1 MKKLVLALVVI
12 WSVGCSTKSPD
23 AQFNLGFETAKP
35 TSNLPENWLK
45 WGTYHIE
52 KDSITV
58 HSGKYSSMIVSD
70 DAGKTFGSVAYRIP
84 AKYEGKTIE
93 LQGYMKIE
101 NVENGFAGLLLR
113 VDGNGGPIVFDNMQQ
128 QQINGT
134 KDWEKYSIKLNY
146 PANAE
151 NIYVAGILSGKGKA
165 WFDDFTLTIDG
176 KDVQTLTPKEKELNG
191 VQSDKEFD
199 NGSQFRQTELSP
211 QEAENLYKL
220 AKVWGFMKYYH
231 PAIARGEVNWDYELF
246 RILPEIGASDFNA
259 QLLKWIKARGKVES
273 GEAPAQT
280 EQNVKFAPST
290 QWISDKNFAGE
301 KVSNELTKIENAN
314 RDKTNY
320 YVSFFPNVGNPNF
333 QNENAYPHMKWN
345 DTGYRLLSLFRYWN
359 IIEYFFPY
367 KNLLEKNWD
376 DVLKEYIPKMVA
388 GADEQSYKLTLLRL
402 IGEVHDT
409 HANIWQMDNVID
421 DFFGTNIVPI
431 EVKFIDNKA
440 VVVQTFD
447 QLNKNSHIKPGDVI
461 TQINGVSTDEIV
473 AEKVNY
479 CPASNYPTQLRDL
492 AKKLLRTNENNL
504 TLTLENQSGTS
515 KEVVNTVSFTK
526 INFRKTGVP
535 SHSEIGNDIGYIYP
549 ASLKKGEIDSIAIKF
564 AGKKGMIVDL
574 RCYPSDFI
582 VFSLS
587 KYLMPAPTEFVT
599 FTNTTLTKPGV
610 FYFRGAPLKV
620 GENNNDYYK
629 GKVIILVNEQTLSQ
643 AEYTS
648 MALRVAPNATVIG
661 STTAG
666 ADGNVSAIMIPGKIR
681 TMISGIGV
689 YYPDGTETQRV
700 GIVPDLVVK
709 PTIAGIRAGKDEV
722 LEKAIELI
730 RQS

>member
-1 MKKLVLALVVI
+1 MKKLVLALMVI

-23 AQFNLGFETAKP
+23 SPFNLGFETAKP

-52 KDSITV
+52 KDSVTV
-58 HSGKYSSMIVSD
+58 HSGKYSSRIVSD
-70 DAGKTFGSVAYRIP
+70 DMGKTFGSVAYRIP

-134 KDWEKYSIKLNY
+134 KDWAKYTIKLSY

-176 KDVQTLTPKEKELNG
+176 KDIQSLTPKEKELNKL
-191 VQSDKEFD
+191 QSDKEFD
-199 NGSQFRQTELSP
+199 DGSRFLKTKLSP
-211 QEAENLYKL
+211 LEVENLYKL
-220 AKVWGFMKYYH
+220 AKVWGFLKYYH

-246 RILPEIGASDFNA
+246 RMLPETGASDFNA
-259 QLLKWIKARGKVES
+259 QLLKWIKAQGKVKS
-273 GEAPAQT
+273 GETPVKT
-280 EQNVKFAPST
+280 EQNVKFGPTT
-290 QWISDKNFAGE
+290 QWISDKNFVGS
-301 KVSNELTKIENAN
+301 KVSSELTKIENAK
-314 RDKTNY
+314 RDKSNY
-320 YVSFFPNVGNPNF
+320 YVSFVPGVGNPNF
-333 QNENAYPHMKWN
+333 QNENAYPLMKWN

-367 KNLLEKNWD
+367 KNLVDKNWD
-376 DVLKEYIPKMVA
+376 DVLKEYIPRMVA

-402 IGEVHDT
+402 IGEIHDT

-421 DFFGTNIVPI
+421 DFFGTNIVPV
-431 EVKFIDNKA
+431 EVKFVDNKA

-447 QLNKNSHIKPGDVI
+447 QLNVNSHIKPGDVI
-461 TQINGVSTDEIV
+461 TQINGVPTSKIV

-479 CPASNYPTQLRDL
+479 CPASNYTTQLRNL
-492 AKKLLRTNENNL
+492 SQKLLRTNENNL

-515 KEVVNTVSFTK
+515 KEIVNTVPFTK

-535 SHSEIGNDIGYIYP
+535 SHAEIGNDIGYIYP
-549 ASLKKGEIDSIAIKF
+549 GSLKKGEIEDIAKKF
-564 AGKKGMIVDL
+564 TGKKGMIVDL

-582 VFSLS
+582 VFSFS
-587 KYLMPAPTEFVT
+587 KYLMPKPTEVVT
-599 FTNTTLTKPGV
+599 FTKTNFTKPGI
-610 FYFRGAPLKV
+610 FTFSAAPLKM
-620 GENNNDYYK
+620 GNNNKDYYK
-629 GKVIILVNEQTLSQ
+629 GKIVILVNEQTQSQ
-643 AEYTS
+643 AEYTT
-648 MALRVAPNATVIG
+648 MVLRAAPNATVIG

-666 ADGNVSAIMIPGKIR
+666 ADGNVSAIMLPGKIR

-700 GIVPDLVVK
+700 GIVPDLEIK